1 MERRVEIMKR
11 VLLISCLGILMT
23 GQVITVKASEN
34 VPADLATQ
42 ILEGEFS
49 DESKESVY
57 KKVKELLDLTKVAVQ
72 SNINIDGIFGV
83 DELIDRFGDDYTYT
97 DDMISYD
104 MWVVVNTFKLTA
116 AINED
121 NKVEY
126 FYGYFYPTF
135 ETIEP
140 SDSEEDLELVKDTL
154 ANLTSLPSFE
164 ALDAAYE
171 DYDFSFIQDEMTYI
185 SGSQS
190 YTYAWDSKE
199 LLKYEVGQAN
209 YGRANLTITQADID
223 TLNEIEDLG
232 IQRVIETVGENWTYV
247 YNIQEDSQQFIW
259 KDPLGKT
266 ISVDVTDELMVN
278 KIEAKGLNE

>member
-1 MERRVEIMKR
+1 MKR
-11 VLLISCLGILMT
+11 LLLISCMGILMT
-23 GQVITVKASEN
+23 GPAISVKASDN

-49 DESKESVY
+49 DESKESIY
-57 KKVKELLDLTKVAVQ
+57 KKIKELLDLTAVAVQ

-83 DELIDRFGDDYTYT
+83 NELIDRFGDDYTYT
-97 DDMISYD
+97 DDTISYD

-135 ETIEP
+135 ESIEP
-140 SDSEEDLELVKDTL
+140 SNSEEDLALVKDTL
-154 ANLTSLPSFE
+154 ANLSSLPSFE
-164 ALDAAYE
+164 DLDAAYE

-190 YTYAWDSKE
+190 FTYAWDSKE

-223 TLNEIEDLG
+223 KLNEIDDLG
-232 IQRVIETVGENWTYV
+232 IQRVIETIGENWTYV
-247 YNIQEDSQQFIW
+247 YDVQTGNRQFIW